1 MKLGVLS
8 DIHCGYRPLRACL
21 DALLERG
28 AEGFLL
34 LGDYVSDLPHPERTM
49 EMLRSLMRV
58 YPCYAVKGNRE
69 ASMLQRRAGECP
81 HWRYDSGFGSLLHS
95 AENLSEESLCWF
107 RSLPATRLVEF
118 EGLPVLRLCHGSP
131 DALRGLIRRE
141 DGSAERELEKLDADW
156 LIGGHNHE
164 QTVFSH
170 KGKTYLNPGT
180 VRMRDRAQCAL
191 LTGEDGRWT
200 AELMTVDY
208 DVKSYIREVIGS
220 GFLDLA
226 PVFSRGVLYEMIT
239 GKDIIDEMV
248 SRAFRYQREMGSSL
262 TPEQTESCWQRAGRE
277 LDILEVEK
285 WIS

>member
-8 DIHCGYRPLRACL
+8 DIHCGYRPLQACL

-34 LGDYVSDLPHPERTM
+34 LGDYVSDLPDPERTM
-49 EMLRSLMRV
+49 EMLRSLMERF
-58 YPCYAVKGNRE
+58 PCYAVRGNRE

-95 AENLSEESLCWF
+95 AENLSEQSLRWFESL
-107 RSLPATRLVEF
+107 PVTRLVEF
-118 EGLPVLRLCHGSP
+118 PGLPPLRLCHGTP
-131 DALRGLIRRE
+131 DALRGIMKAG
-141 DGSAERELEKLDADW
+141 DGSVEAQLEKLDAAW

-164 QTVFSH
+164 QMIVSH
-170 KGKTYLNPGT
+170 GGKTYLNPGT
-180 VRMRDRAQCAL
+180 VRMRDKAQCAL
-191 LTGEDGRWT
+191 LTGESGRWE
-200 AELMTVDY
+200 AELFTLDY
-208 DVKSYIREVIGS
+208 DVKSYVREVIGS
-220 GFLDLA
+220 GFPDLA

-248 SRAFRYQREMGSSL
+248 SRAFRYQREKGSDL
-262 TPEQTESCWQRAGRE
+262 TPEETEECWQRAGRE
-277 LDILEVEK
+277 LDLLEVEK